1 MTRCLFVVCMGWGML
16 CGSLIA
22 QQSNAYLSVAVPRLM
37 NFPGKA
43 TDAQGKSISEIAG
56 VTFAIYKDQSGG
68 APL

>member
-1 MTRCLFVVCMGWGML
+1 ML